1 MEPVAP
7 ERRQGGDELG
17 EVAIGGFSFPVQNVD
32 GASRMEAP
40 TPTRG
45 APATLQQIPAA
56 ALLEAALE
64 SEARVATLQEAYEE
78 LVQSSMTGV
87 HATPRSR
94 MDVPPTNGST
104 DGDSMRAGRL
114 RPLPVRETIFAWDG
128 KDGNGDTP
136 EAHGAAGQMLA
147 DMQVFRAQQG
157 IAPHS
162 LHSNRRDEAAAIYDG
177 VPHRHGYDGQDGA
190 RPGWPHQSVGV
201 PGPAQRVMSQA
212 PGGYSGN
219 RHDEAVSIYD
229 GVHHRPG
236 YDGKDGAQPGW
247 QHQISMSFII
257 GTWRRRRAN
266 Q

>member
-7 ERRQGGDELG
+7 ERRQGGDEQG
-17 EVAIGGFSFPVQNVD
+17 EGAIGGFSFPVQNVD

-78 LVQSSMTGV
+78 LIQSSVTGV

-114 RPLPVRETIFAWDG
+114 RPLPGRETIFAWDG

-136 EAHGAAGQMLA
+136 EAQGAAGQMLA

-157 IAPHS
+157 IAPPS
-162 LHSNRRDEAAAIYDG
+162 S
-177 VPHRHGYDGQDGA
+177 HGRA
-190 RPGWPHQSVGV
+190 LAL
-201 PGPAQRVMSQA
+201 PGPLILIAQAA
-212 PGGYSGN
+212 P
-219 RHDEAVSIYD
+219 
-229 GVHHRPG
+229 
-236 YDGKDGAQPGW
+236 
-247 QHQISMSFII
+247 
-257 GTWRRRRAN
+257 
-266 Q
+266 

>member
-7 ERRQGGDELG
+7 ERRQGGDDQG
-17 EVAIGGFSFPVQNVD
+17 AVAVGGFSFPVQNVD

-64 SEARVATLQEAYEE
+64 SEAKVATLQETYEE
-78 LVQSSMTGV
+78 LIQYSMNGG

-114 RPLPVRETIFAWDG
+114 RPLPGRETIFAWDG
-128 KDGNGDTP
+128 KDGHGDAP
-136 EAHGAAGQMLA
+136 EAHGVAGQMLA

-201 PGPAQRVMSQA
+201 PGPASLRCERSTVIMQLICL
-212 PGGYSGN
+212 
-219 RHDEAVSIYD
+219 AVC
-229 GVHHRPG
+229 R
-236 YDGKDGAQPGW
+236 
-247 QHQISMSFII
+247 
-257 GTWRRRRAN
+257 T
-266 Q
+266 